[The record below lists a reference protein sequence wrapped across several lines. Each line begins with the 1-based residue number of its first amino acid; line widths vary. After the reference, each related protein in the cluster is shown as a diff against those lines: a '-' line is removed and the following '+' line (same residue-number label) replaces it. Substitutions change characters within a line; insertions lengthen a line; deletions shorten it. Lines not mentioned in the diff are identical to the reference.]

1 MSFMKTL
8 ATLAVGFAAA
18 RGIDKYR
25 KSGGM
30 PGVQDMLKQAQA
42 PGGMADKIGEAAA
55 KMGLPVGSEQVRTM
69 LDQMSSGLGTAADA
83 TEKGMGQLSTAMGG
97 AAAAGT
103 DMFEKAIAAGTGG
116 AGASAAMEENAR
128 LMIRAMIQAAK
139 ADGAIDDAER
149 AAIMAHLSGAT
160 AEEKAFVEDQMNGPM
175 DMAGLVAATGAS
187 MKTQVYATSL
197 TAVKMNSPAEIA
209 YLRQLSAALGID
221 AAARDAIHAS
231 VGLGPLPAA

>member
-103 DMFEKAIAAGTGG
+103 DMFEKAIAAVTGG

>member
-55 KMGLPVGSEQVRTM
+55 KMGLPVGSEQVKTM

-103 DMFEKAIAAGTGG
+103 DMFEKAIAAVTGG

-128 LMIRAMIQAAK
+128 LMISR
-139 ADGAIDDAER
+139 DDPGGKGR
-149 AAIMAHLSGAT
+149 RSH
-160 AEEKAFVEDQMNGPM
+160 
-175 DMAGLVAATGAS
+175 
-187 MKTQVYATSL
+187 
-197 TAVKMNSPAEIA
+197 
-209 YLRQLSAALGID
+209 R
-221 AAARDAIHAS
+221 
-231 VGLGPLPAA
+231 

>member
-1 MSFMKTL
+1 
-8 ATLAVGFAAA
+8 
-18 RGIDKYR
+18 
-25 KSGGM
+25 
-30 PGVQDMLKQAQA
+30 
-42 PGGMADKIGEAAA
+42 
-55 KMGLPVGSEQVRTM
+55 
-69 LDQMSSGLGTAADA
+69 
-83 TEKGMGQLSTAMGG
+83 
-97 AAAAGT
+97 
-103 DMFEKAIAAGTGG
+103 
-116 AGASAAMEENAR
+116 
-128 LMIRAMIQAAK
+128 MIRAAK

-175 DMAGLVAATGAS
+175 DMSGLVAATGAS

-209 YLRQLSAALGID
+209 YLRQLSAALGLD